1 MTDIIPQLK
10 DNIKHSESILKK
22 TDIISQL
29 KDNIKHSE
37 SVLKNLDIDILKL
50 EKEIM
55 ALKTK
60 RCYYK
65 GRFDE
70 ANEAFNLI
78 NGKDEK

>member
-1 MTDIIPQLK
+1 M
-10 DNIKHSESILKK
+10 

-55 ALKTK
+55 ELKTK
-60 RCYYK
+60 RCYYA

-70 ANEAFNLI
+70 GNEAYNLI